1 MEEKISKNINL
12 LLCFSRKD
20 GPLLSTSELP
30 PKIFLKIILRETA
43 PKGKVMTRRVCVF
56 GVRGVG

>member
-1 MEEKISKNINL
+1 MEEKIPKNINL

-20 GPLLSTSELP
+20 GPLPTSELP

-43 PKGKVMTRRVCVF
+43 PKGKVMTRIGCVCLGS
-56 GVRGVG
+56 GV